1 MDFPEFVSVSRF
13 FIFSKTMNLFDL
25 YEGKL
30 LQRSKSGKI
39 QYKSDN
45 PLLPSTLVEKAHKTQ
60 KYNPLDFGELLMSIP
75 TSFITFITRGLISPD
90 VFVPALSVIYPL
102 GAYLRKKPSAI

>member
-1 MDFPEFVSVSRF
+1 
-13 FIFSKTMNLFDL
+13 MNLFDL

-39 QYKSDN
+39 QYMSDN

-75 TSFITFITRGLISPD
+75 TSFITFIARGLIFERNLPPSD
-90 VFVPALSVIYPL
+90 FFLYFLHIQKALTCRPTSFSFL
-102 GAYLRKKPSAI
+102 LS